1 MKLRPSTTDQAI
13 TLVVLAV
20 LVVGVFLVLQ
30 PFISAIVLA
39 AVLAA
44 TTWPVFAWLRGRLA
58 GRSGLAATLATL
70 LILLVVVTP
79 FLVVG
84 LTLAENYDRVS
95 AFLRGFIESGPPDP
109 PAWVNDLPLVG
120 DRVGTYW
127 SALAHDSAATFVEL
141 KSGSSRRGPMR

>member
-1 MKLRPSTTDQAI
+1 MKLRPSTTDHAF

-20 LVVGVFLVLQ
+20 LVIGVFLVLQ
-30 PFISAIVLA
+30 PFISAIVWA

-44 TTWPVFAWLRGRLA
+44 TTWPVFAWLRRRLA

-84 LTLAENYDRVS
+84 DGNGPQCFVKREYPTQALTTECPDQRSQGHKGAHLQAS
-95 AFLRGFIESGPPDP
+95 A
-109 PAWVNDLPLVG
+109 
-120 DRVGTYW
+120 
-127 SALAHDSAATFVEL
+127 
-141 KSGSSRRGPMR
+141 